1 MKAYIKL
8 YILCFIIFFGLI
20 TLPTINIISKNLNP
34 LKHEDFRKLYNID
47 VISIFFQK
55 QLFPLRISLN
65 PREVYI
71 GKENWIFLGNDE
83 GSVLKKNNPSKYLN
97 ESVILSNYNRIIS
110 FNELLKLNGT
120 KDFKI
125 LIAPEKAST
134 YPEFLPDWSLVNH
147 DISKIEILLNLDKY
161 NNLLYYPINALG
173 ESKLKYKH
181 NLYYKSDS
189 HWNKLGGYIA
199 FKNYLEEINKSSFFN
214 INNSDINNFNIINNK
229 SSFSGDLLR
238 MLKLD
243 NLFKENDPEIEML
256 NLSKFVKKDF
266 RTNLTIESKI
276 NAINKLPVVYSNE
289 NAKNNLKTVFLS
301 DSFGNYIL
309 EYLIA
314 EFSSTL
320 VLHYRELKE
329 EELRNI
335 LKKFSP
341 DLVLM
346 TVAERYI
353 DSKSLFEDFVF

>member
-1 MKAYIKL
+1 
-8 YILCFIIFFGLI
+8 
-20 TLPTINIISKNLNP
+20 
-34 LKHEDFRKLYNID
+34 
-47 VISIFFQK
+47 
-55 QLFPLRISLN
+55 
-65 PREVYI
+65 
-71 GKENWIFLGNDE
+71 
-83 GSVLKKNNPSKYLN
+83 
-97 ESVILSNYNRIIS
+97 
-110 FNELLKLNGT
+110 
-120 KDFKI
+120 
-125 LIAPEKAST
+125 
-134 YPEFLPDWSLVNH
+134 
-147 DISKIEILLNLDKY
+147 
-161 NNLLYYPINALG
+161 
-173 ESKLKYKH
+173 
-181 NLYYKSDS
+181 
-189 HWNKLGGYIA
+189 GGYIA